1 MSNTLNEE
9 QYRKLREACDRVLL
23 GPETTIER
31 VAISWLH
38 IIREHPVFL
47 DNYLDVVDPRTGI
60 KSFINHWLR
69 RLRNWAVW
77 VRQLGRAIIID
88 RAFWPGAINTLSGT
102 DVLFVSHLLNVSHA
116 GKEDDFYYGNLPND
130 LDKNNLT
137 GLIALINHSGKSR
150 KQLSDKWNDYSVP
163 RVVLPG
169 SLLFLEEVSL
179 YQRLRKESK
188 QLKKLARREDAGLYR
203 RVLNR
208 ASEETTASG
217 SHAALRIAIQ
227 INTLV
232 AQIKPKAIVVTHE
245 GHAWERV
252 VFAAARIAQQ
262 SIICIGYQHSALF
275 RLQHAVRRNLDKQY
289 NPDQILTAGAITCT
303 QLENAADLSRIPIS
317 VLGSNRISAASGD
330 IKDYIKKHE
339 QVDSKTTPIC
349 LVIPEG
355 IISECHIL
363 FEYSLACAKLLPH
376 IKFIWRL
383 HPLVSFDAIMS
394 RNHRLKTLPDNVVLS
409 EKKIGEDIACSRW
422 ALYRGTTAVIQAVNS
437 GLQPIYL
444 KLPGEMTIDPLY
456 ELESWRVKVEF
467 VMDFIHIV
475 NTYDNKY
482 SQSLKEDADTAK
494 KYCENYFLPFDY
506 KVLNKSIENSK

>member
-1 MSNTLNEE
+1 MSNIFNEE
-9 QYRKLREACDRVLL
+9 EYRKLCESCDRVLL
-23 GPETTIER
+23 GQDSSIAR

-38 IIREHPVFL
+38 IVREHPVFL
-47 DNYLDVVDPRTGI
+47 ENYSDIIDSR
-60 KSFINHWLR
+60 KSIMSFAKFWLR
-69 RLRNWAVW
+69 KFRNWAGW
-77 VRQLGRAIIID
+77 MRQLVRSIMSGREI
-88 RAFWPGAINTLSGT
+88 WCST
-102 DVLFVSHLLNVSHA
+102 DISTFDTDILFVSHLLNASLA
-116 GKEDDFYYGNLPND
+116 GHDNDFYFDNLHND
-130 LDKNNLT
+130 LAKNNLT
-137 GLIALINHSGKSR
+137 SLIVLINHSGVSGKKLSGKWAENTTPRAILSKSL
-150 KQLSDKWNDYSVP
+150 KLLS
-163 RVVLPG
+163 
-169 SLLFLEEVSL
+169 EASL
-179 YQRLRKESK
+179 YLRLRRESIR
-188 QLKKLARREDAGLYR
+188 LKRLAKTEGSCLYQ

-208 ASEETTASG
+208 ASDEAMASG
-217 SHAALRIAIQ
+217 SHAALRIATQ
-227 INTLV
+227 IGTLV
-232 AQIKPKAIVVTHE
+232 AKVKPKVIVVTHE